1 MMLYLAIQRL
11 LDWMRSTDPE
21 KVKAWG
27 PILIGF
33 VTVLSAFAVQ
43 FILIMWQRKQF
54 ERQLGTT
61 VNQFNTQNTLAR
73 EQFDHQR
80 EVAKK
85 QYQLS
90 RSEEEREEIYRKLGT
105 FYGPFKEL
113 RTQSK
118 ILYRKFAAKLREEA
132 KQQGQRFRTLEHL
145 CQGKHFIG
153 QDAEILSEILR
164 IGKEI
169 LILIETRSGV
179 VDKVELQE
187 LLGMVATHTRILQ
200 LACDGKLTGPPDLFA
215 DLVFPRELDS
225 AIESAILR
233 LQDKL
238 KELGGDETLVNVAGT
253 VTEALNPTIKY
264 YNDNVDVYARQTMF
278 CPLPHLYEPFGE
290 FLPASS
296 RILDAGCGVGRDTRH
311 FIEEGHIVIS
321 FDASIEMVKKCREYP
336 HAYCIQRSFEEVNF
350 KEEFDGVWANASLVH
365 LEKPDATKTISR
377 LATAL
382 KPGGI
387 MFISLKEGQGTKQE
401 DDGRFF
407 QYYTEV
413 ETKDLYTADG
423 RLSLIKLWKSASAI
437 HNGSDQS
444 VWLNILLKRITASGL

>member
-1 MMLYLAIQRL
+1 MMLYLGIQRL
-11 LDWMRSTDPE
+11 LDWMRSADPE

-33 VTVLSAFAVQ
+33 LTVLSAFAVQ
-43 FILIMWQRKQF
+43 FILIRWQRKQF
-54 ERQLGTT
+54 EQ
-61 VNQFNTQNTLAR
+61 QTQTAR
-73 EQFDHQR
+73 EQFDHQK

-85 QYQLS
+85 QYELS
-90 RSEEEREEIYRKLGT
+90 RSEEEREEIYRKLDT

-118 ILYRKFAAKLREEA
+118 ILYRKFAIGLRQEA
-132 KQQGQRFRTLEHL
+132 KQQGRRFRTLEHL
-145 CQGKHFIG
+145 LQGKQFTG
-153 QDAEILSEILR
+153 QDAEILTEILR
-164 IGKEI
+164 LGKES
-169 LILIETRSGV
+169 LTLIETRSGV

-187 LLGMVATHTRILQ
+187 LLGMAATHIRVLQ
-200 LACDGKLTGPPDLFA
+200 LASEGKLTGPPDLFA
-215 DLVFPRELDS
+215 DLVFPRQVDS

-238 KELGGDETLVNVAGT
+238 RELAGQETPVNVADT
-253 VTEALNPTIKY
+253 ATEALNSTIKY
-264 YNDNVDVYARQTMF
+264 YNDNADAYARQTMF
-278 CPLPHLYEPFGE
+278 CLLPHLYEPFGE
-290 FLPASS
+290 LLPASA

-336 HAYCIQRSFEEVNF
+336 HAYCIQRSFDEVNF

-365 LEKPDATKTISR
+365 LKKSDAIKTVSR

-382 KPGGI
+382 KPGGT
-387 MFISLKEGQGTKQE
+387 MFISLKEGEGTKQE

-423 RLSLIKLWKSASAI
+423 RLDLIRLWKSPSAI
-437 HNGSDQS
+437 NNGSEQT
-444 VWLNILLKRITASGL
+444 VWLNILLKRKTG